1 MQANFYA
8 NMRTT
13 FGISSLDVD
22 DAQVDTFRKLIGY
35 LIEKFPDAQFQLL
48 DSNKDLRPDVPVYVD
63 GRNPRL
69 SPLGIDTP
77 LKPDSVVSFFSPI
90 SSGRMNVEVLR
101 EPNFR
106 NDSAQ
111 GGIPAAEDGGG
122 VFRGNEQGLLP
133 ADAGNDGLLFHMR

>member
-1 MQANFYA
+1 MRLRFYA
-8 NMRTT
+8 NMRTII
-13 FGISSLDVD
+13 GIPSLDVD
-22 DAQVDTFRKLIGY
+22 DLRVDTFRKLISFM
-35 LIEKFPDAQFQLL
+35 IEKFPEAKIHILDA
-48 DSNKDLRPDVPVYVD
+48 DDNLRQDVPVYVD

-69 SPLGIDTP
+69 STTGIDTP

-111 GGIPAAEDGGG
+111 GGIPAAEDGGES
-122 VFRGNEQGLLP
+122 RTKRSNK
-133 ADAGNDGLLFHMR
+133 